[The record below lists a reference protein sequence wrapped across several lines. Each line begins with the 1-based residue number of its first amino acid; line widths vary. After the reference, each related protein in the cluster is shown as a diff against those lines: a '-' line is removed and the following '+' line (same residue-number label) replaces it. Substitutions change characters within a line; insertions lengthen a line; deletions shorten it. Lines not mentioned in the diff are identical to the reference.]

1 MFLFSDFYQ
10 IRSIMSVKQKI
21 STKSLV
27 CYFIIVVIFAI
38 TRMLSAFGVFDGLGD
53 SFDYIFNVII
63 QVVIL
68 FGLSVLLF
76 SVMTKNKPRDTFKF
90 FGYKKISAKA
100 VLISIGIGVIVYFL
114 NVFVASFFNV
124 LLALFGYS
132 SSSSSITPSSYPF
145 WLFLVNVL
153 VSAVLPGI
161 CEETAHR
168 GLLLKGLSGHGQK
181 TALILS
187 SLLFGLMHMNID
199 QFFYA
204 TLIGFLVGYLA
215 LICDSIYPA
224 MIIHFMNNFLS
235 TFAGYSSFNNLG
247 FESIINGFNVVLQR
261 SFILGFLLIAVF
273 VAGLALLLK
282 VLIKMLFKETT
293 VKNMANLQDRL
304 IRQIQKENYLKEL
317 EKTAKNE
324 EITEP
329 DSISFEEFD
338 KLYKQNNVELGLM
351 SNLEKQT
358 LNDPPVKTSLFAK
371 FLLAG
376 IFIITAGVTIFTFVW
391 GVL

>member
-1 MFLFSDFYQ
+1 
-10 IRSIMSVKQKI
+10 MSVKQKL

-27 CYFIIVVIFAI
+27 CYFIIVLVFAI
-38 TRMLSAFGVFDGLGD
+38 NRMLYAFGVFKGLGD
-53 SFDYIFNVII
+53 SFDYLFNVITQI
-63 QVVIL
+63 VIL
-68 FGLSVLLF
+68 FALSVFLF
-76 SVMTKNKPRDTFKF
+76 NALTKNKLRDTFKF

-114 NVFVASFFNV
+114 NVFVATFFNV
-124 LLALFGYS
+124 LLAFFGYS
-132 SSSSSITPSSYPF
+132 STSSSITLSSYPF

-168 GLLLKGLSGHGQK
+168 GLLLKGLSGHGQRF
-181 TALILS
+181 ALIMS

-204 TLIGFLVGYLA
+204 TLIAILVGYLA

-247 FESIINGFNVVLQR
+247 FEKIINGFNAVLQR

-273 VAGLALLLK
+273 VVGLAFLLK
-282 VLIKMLFKETT
+282 ILIKMLFRETT
-293 VKNMANLQDRL
+293 VKNMANLQERL

-317 EKTAKNE
+317 EIMSKEVRMQPN
-324 EITEP
+324 
-329 DSISFEEFD
+329 SISFEEFD

-358 LNDPPVKTSLFAK
+358 LNEPHAKTSLFAK

-391 GVL
+391 GLL

>member
-1 MFLFSDFYQ
+1 
-10 IRSIMSVKQKI
+10 MSVKQKL

-27 CYFIIVVIFAI
+27 CYFIIVLVFAI
-38 TRMLSAFGVFDGLGD
+38 NRMLYAFGVFKGLGD
-53 SFDYIFNVII
+53 SFDYLFNVITQI
-63 QVVIL
+63 VIL
-68 FGLSVLLF
+68 FALSVFLF
-76 SVMTKNKPRDTFKF
+76 NALTKNKLRDTFKF

-114 NVFVASFFNV
+114 NVFVATFFNV
-124 LLALFGYS
+124 LLAFFGYS
-132 SSSSSITPSSYPF
+132 STSSSITPSSYPF

-153 VSAVLPGI
+153 VSAVLPSI

-168 GLLLKGLSGHGQK
+168 GLLLKGLSGHGQRF
-181 TALILS
+181 ALIMS

-204 TLIGFLVGYLA
+204 TLIGILVGYLA

-247 FESIINGFNVVLQR
+247 FEKIINGFNAVLQR

-273 VAGLALLLK
+273 VVGLAFLLK
-282 VLIKMLFKETT
+282 ILIKMLFRETT
-293 VKNMANLQDRL
+293 VKNMANLQERL
-304 IRQIQKENYLKEL
+304 IRQIQKENYFKEL
-317 EKTAKNE
+317 EIMSKEVRMQPN
-324 EITEP
+324 
-329 DSISFEEFD
+329 SISFEEFD

-358 LNDPPVKTSLFAK
+358 LNEPHAKTSLFAK

-391 GVL
+391 GLL

>member
-1 MFLFSDFYQ
+1 
-10 IRSIMSVKQKI
+10 
-21 STKSLV
+21 
-27 CYFIIVVIFAI
+27 
-38 TRMLSAFGVFDGLGD
+38 MLYAFGVFKGLGD
-53 SFDYIFNVII
+53 SFDYLFNVITQI
-63 QVVIL
+63 VIL
-68 FGLSVLLF
+68 FALSVFLF
-76 SVMTKNKPRDTFKF
+76 NALTKNKLRDTFKF

-114 NVFVASFFNV
+114 NVFVATFFNV
-124 LLALFGYS
+124 LLAFFGYS
-132 SSSSSITPSSYPF
+132 STSSSITLSSYPF
-145 WLFLVNVL
+145 WLFLVNML

-168 GLLLKGLSGHGQK
+168 GLLLKGLSGHGQRF
-181 TALILS
+181 ALIMS

-204 TLIGFLVGYLA
+204 TLIGILVGYLA

-247 FESIINGFNVVLQR
+247 FEKIINGFNAVLQR

-273 VAGLALLLK
+273 VVGLAFLLK
-282 VLIKMLFKETT
+282 ILIKMLFRETT
-293 VKNMANLQDRL
+293 VKNMANLQERL

-317 EKTAKNE
+317 EIMSKEVRMQPN
-324 EITEP
+324 
-329 DSISFEEFD
+329 SISFEEFD

-358 LNDPPVKTSLFAK
+358 LNEPHAKTSLFAK

-391 GVL
+391 GLL

>member
-1 MFLFSDFYQ
+1 
-10 IRSIMSVKQKI
+10 MSVKQKL

-27 CYFIIVVIFAI
+27 CYFIIVLVFAI
-38 TRMLSAFGVFDGLGD
+38 NRMLYAFGVFKGLGD
-53 SFDYIFNVII
+53 SFDYLFNVITQI
-63 QVVIL
+63 VIL
-68 FGLSVLLF
+68 FALSVFLF
-76 SVMTKNKPRDTFKF
+76 NALTKNKLRDTFKF

-114 NVFVASFFNV
+114 NVFVATFFNV
-124 LLALFGYS
+124 LLAFFGYS
-132 SSSSSITPSSYPF
+132 STSSSITPSSYPF

-153 VSAVLPGI
+153 VSAVMPGI

-168 GLLLKGLSGHGQK
+168 GLLLKGLSGHGQRF
-181 TALILS
+181 ALIMS

-204 TLIGFLVGYLA
+204 TLIGILVGYLA

-247 FESIINGFNVVLQR
+247 FEKIINGFNAVLQR

-273 VAGLALLLK
+273 VVGLAFLLK
-282 VLIKMLFKETT
+282 ILIKMLFRETT
-293 VKNMANLQDRL
+293 VKNMANLQERL

-317 EKTAKNE
+317 EIMSKEVRMQPN
-324 EITEP
+324 
-329 DSISFEEFD
+329 SISFEEFD

-358 LNDPPVKTSLFAK
+358 LNEPHAKTSLFAK

-391 GVL
+391 GLL

>member
-1 MFLFSDFYQ
+1 
-10 IRSIMSVKQKI
+10 MSVKQKL

-27 CYFIIVVIFAI
+27 CYFIIVLVFAI
-38 TRMLSAFGVFDGLGD
+38 NRMLYAFGVFKGLGD
-53 SFDYIFNVII
+53 SFDYLFNVITQI
-63 QVVIL
+63 VIL
-68 FGLSVLLF
+68 FALSVFLF
-76 SVMTKNKPRDTFKF
+76 NTLTKNKLRDTFKF

-114 NVFVASFFNV
+114 NVFVATFFNV
-124 LLALFGYS
+124 LLAFFGYS
-132 SSSSSITPSSYPF
+132 STSSSITPSSYPF

-168 GLLLKGLSGHGQK
+168 GLLLKGLSGHGQRF
-181 TALILS
+181 ALIMS

-204 TLIGFLVGYLA
+204 TLIGILVGYLA

-247 FESIINGFNVVLQR
+247 FEKIINGFNVVLQR

-273 VAGLALLLK
+273 VVGLAFLLK
-282 VLIKMLFKETT
+282 ILIKMLFRETT
-293 VKNMANLQDRL
+293 VKNMANLQERL

-317 EKTAKNE
+317 EIMSKEVRMQPN
-324 EITEP
+324 
-329 DSISFEEFD
+329 SISFEEFD

-358 LNDPPVKTSLFAK
+358 LNEPHAKTSFFAK

-391 GVL
+391 GLL

>member
-1 MFLFSDFYQ
+1 
-10 IRSIMSVKQKI
+10 MSVKQKL

-27 CYFIIVVIFAI
+27 CYFIIVLVFAI
-38 TRMLSAFGVFDGLGD
+38 NRMLYAFGVFKGLGD
-53 SFDYIFNVII
+53 SFDYLFNVITQI
-63 QVVIL
+63 VIL
-68 FGLSVLLF
+68 FALSVFLF
-76 SVMTKNKPRDTFKF
+76 NALTKNKLRDTFKF

-114 NVFVASFFNV
+114 NVFVATFFNV
-124 LLALFGYS
+124 LLAFFGYS
-132 SSSSSITPSSYPF
+132 STSSSITPSSYPF

-168 GLLLKGLSGHGQK
+168 GLLLKGLSGHGQRF
-181 TALILS
+181 ALIMS

-204 TLIGFLVGYLA
+204 TLIGILVGYLA

-247 FESIINGFNVVLQR
+247 FEKIINGFNAVLQR

-273 VAGLALLLK
+273 VVGLAFLLK
-282 VLIKMLFKETT
+282 ILIKMLFRETT
-293 VKNMANLQDRL
+293 VKNMANLQERL
-304 IRQIQKENYLKEL
+304 IRQIQKENYFKEL
-317 EKTAKNE
+317 EIMSKEVRMQPN
-324 EITEP
+324 
-329 DSISFEEFD
+329 SISFEEFD

-358 LNDPPVKTSLFAK
+358 LNEPHAKTSLFAK

-391 GVL
+391 GLL

>member
-1 MFLFSDFYQ
+1 
-10 IRSIMSVKQKI
+10 MSVKQKL

-27 CYFIIVVIFAI
+27 CYFIIVLVFAI
-38 TRMLSAFGVFDGLGD
+38 NRMLYAFGVFKGLGD
-53 SFDYIFNVII
+53 SFDYLFNVITQI
-63 QVVIL
+63 VIL
-68 FGLSVLLF
+68 FALSVFLF
-76 SVMTKNKPRDTFKF
+76 NALTKNKLRDTFKF

-114 NVFVASFFNV
+114 NVFVATFFNV
-124 LLALFGYS
+124 LLAFFGYS
-132 SSSSSITPSSYPF
+132 STSSSITPSSYPF

-168 GLLLKGLSGHGQK
+168 GLLLKGLSGHGQRF
-181 TALILS
+181 ALIMS

-204 TLIGFLVGYLA
+204 TLIGILVGYLA

-247 FESIINGFNVVLQR
+247 FEKIINGFNAVLQR

-273 VAGLALLLK
+273 VVGLAFLLK
-282 VLIKMLFKETT
+282 ILIKMLFRETT
-293 VKNMANLQDRL
+293 VKNMANLQERL

-317 EKTAKNE
+317 EIMSKEVRMQPN
-324 EITEP
+324 
-329 DSISFEEFD
+329 SISFEEFD

-358 LNDPPVKTSLFAK
+358 LNEPHAKTSLFAK

-391 GVL
+391 GLL

>member
-1 MFLFSDFYQ
+1 
-10 IRSIMSVKQKI
+10 MSVKQKL

-27 CYFIIVVIFAI
+27 CYFIIVLVFAI
-38 TRMLSAFGVFDGLGD
+38 NRMLYAFGVFKGLGD
-53 SFDYIFNVII
+53 SFDYLFNVITQI
-63 QVVIL
+63 VIL
-68 FGLSVLLF
+68 FALSVFLF
-76 SVMTKNKPRDTFKF
+76 NALTKNKLRDTFKF

-114 NVFVASFFNV
+114 NVFVATFFNV
-124 LLALFGYS
+124 LLAFFGYS
-132 SSSSSITPSSYPF
+132 STSSSITLSSYPF

-168 GLLLKGLSGHGQK
+168 GLLLKGLSGHGQRF
-181 TALILS
+181 ALIMS

-204 TLIGFLVGYLA
+204 TLIGILVGYLA

-247 FESIINGFNVVLQR
+247 FEKIINGFNAVLQR

-273 VAGLALLLK
+273 VVGLAFLLK
-282 VLIKMLFKETT
+282 ILIKMLFRETT
-293 VKNMANLQDRL
+293 VKNMANLQERL

-317 EKTAKNE
+317 ETMSKEVRMQPN
-324 EITEP
+324 
-329 DSISFEEFD
+329 SISFEEFD

-358 LNDPPVKTSLFAK
+358 LNEPHAKTSLFAK

>member
-1 MFLFSDFYQ
+1 
-10 IRSIMSVKQKI
+10 MSVKQKL

-27 CYFIIVVIFAI
+27 CYFIIVLVFAI
-38 TRMLSAFGVFDGLGD
+38 NRMLYAFGVFKGLGD
-53 SFDYIFNVII
+53 SFDYLFNVITQI
-63 QVVIL
+63 VIL
-68 FGLSVLLF
+68 FALSVFLF
-76 SVMTKNKPRDTFKF
+76 NALTKNKLRDTFKF

-114 NVFVASFFNV
+114 NVFVATFFNV
-124 LLALFGYS
+124 LLAFFGYS
-132 SSSSSITPSSYPF
+132 STSSSITLSSYPF

-168 GLLLKGLSGHGQK
+168 GLLLKGLSGHGQRF
-181 TALILS
+181 ALIMS

-204 TLIGFLVGYLA
+204 TLIGILVGYLA

-247 FESIINGFNVVLQR
+247 FEKIINGFNAVLQR

-273 VAGLALLLK
+273 VVGLAFLLK
-282 VLIKMLFKETT
+282 ILIKMLFRETT
-293 VKNMANLQDRL
+293 VKNMANLQERL

-317 EKTAKNE
+317 ETMSKEVRMQPN
-324 EITEP
+324 
-329 DSISFEEFD
+329 SISFEEFD

-358 LNDPPVKTSLFAK
+358 LNEPHAKTSLFAK

-391 GVL
+391 GLL

>member
-1 MFLFSDFYQ
+1 
-10 IRSIMSVKQKI
+10 MSVKQKL
-21 STKSLV
+21 STKSIV
-27 CYFIIVVIFAI
+27 CYFIIVLVFAI
-38 TRMLSAFGVFDGLGD
+38 NRMLYAFGVFKGLGD
-53 SFDYIFNVII
+53 SFDYLFNVITQI
-63 QVVIL
+63 VIL
-68 FGLSVLLF
+68 FALSVFLF
-76 SVMTKNKPRDTFKF
+76 NALTKNKLRDTFKF

-114 NVFVASFFNV
+114 NVFVATFFNV
-124 LLALFGYS
+124 LLAFFGYS
-132 SSSSSITPSSYPF
+132 STSSSITPSSYPF

-168 GLLLKGLSGHGQK
+168 GLLLKGLSGHGQRF
-181 TALILS
+181 ALIMS

-204 TLIGFLVGYLA
+204 TLIGILVGYLA

-224 MIIHFMNNFLS
+224 MLIHFMNNFLS

-247 FESIINGFNVVLQR
+247 FEKIINGFNAVLQR

-273 VAGLALLLK
+273 VVGLAFLLK
-282 VLIKMLFKETT
+282 ILIKMLFRETT
-293 VKNMANLQDRL
+293 VKNMANLQERL

-317 EKTAKNE
+317 EIMSKEVRMQPN
-324 EITEP
+324 
-329 DSISFEEFD
+329 SISFEEFD

-358 LNDPPVKTSLFAK
+358 LNEPHAKTSLFAK

-391 GVL
+391 GLL

>member
-1 MFLFSDFYQ
+1 
-10 IRSIMSVKQKI
+10 MSVKQKL

-27 CYFIIVVIFAI
+27 CYFIIVLVFAI
-38 TRMLSAFGVFDGLGD
+38 NRMLYAFGVFKGFGD
-53 SFDYIFNVII
+53 SFDYLFNVITQI
-63 QVVIL
+63 VIL
-68 FGLSVLLF
+68 FALSVFLF
-76 SVMTKNKPRDTFKF
+76 NALTKNKLRDTFKF

-114 NVFVASFFNV
+114 NVFVATFFNV
-124 LLALFGYS
+124 LLAFFGYS
-132 SSSSSITPSSYPF
+132 SSSSSITLSSYPF

-168 GLLLKGLSGHGQK
+168 GLLLKGLSGHGQRF
-181 TALILS
+181 ALIMS

-204 TLIGFLVGYLA
+204 TLIGILVGYLA

-247 FESIINGFNVVLQR
+247 FEKIINGFNAVLQR

-273 VAGLALLLK
+273 VVGLAFLLK
-282 VLIKMLFKETT
+282 ILIKMLFRETT
-293 VKNMANLQDRL
+293 VKNMANLQERL

-317 EKTAKNE
+317 EIMSKEVRMQPN
-324 EITEP
+324 
-329 DSISFEEFD
+329 SISFEEFD

-358 LNDPPVKTSLFAK
+358 LNEPHAKTSLFAK

-391 GVL
+391 GLL

>member
-1 MFLFSDFYQ
+1 MSVFLFNA
-10 IRSIMSVKQKI
+10 
-21 STKSLV
+21 L
-27 CYFIIVVIFAI
+27 
-38 TRMLSAFGVFDGLGD
+38 
-53 SFDYIFNVII
+53 
-63 QVVIL
+63 
-68 FGLSVLLF
+68 
-76 SVMTKNKPRDTFKF
+76 TKNKLRDTFKF

-114 NVFVASFFNV
+114 NVFVATFFNV
-124 LLALFGYS
+124 LLAFFGYS
-132 SSSSSITPSSYPF
+132 STSSSITPSSYPF

-168 GLLLKGLSGHGQK
+168 GLLLKGLSGHGQRF
-181 TALILS
+181 ALIMS

-204 TLIGFLVGYLA
+204 TLIGILVGYLA

-224 MIIHFMNNFLS
+224 MLIHFMNNFLS

-247 FESIINGFNVVLQR
+247 FEKIINGFNAVLQR

-273 VAGLALLLK
+273 VVGLAFLLK
-282 VLIKMLFKETT
+282 ILIKMLFRETT
-293 VKNMANLQDRL
+293 VKNMANLQERL

-317 EKTAKNE
+317 EIMSKEVRMQPN
-324 EITEP
+324 
-329 DSISFEEFD
+329 SISFEEFD

-358 LNDPPVKTSLFAK
+358 LNEPHAKTSLFAK

-391 GVL
+391 GLL

>member
-1 MFLFSDFYQ
+1 
-10 IRSIMSVKQKI
+10 MSVKQKI

-76 SVMTKNKPRDTFKF
+76 SVMTKIKPRDTFKF

-132 SSSSSITPSSYPF
+132 SSSSSITLSSYPF

-293 VKNMANLQDRL
+293 VKNMTNLQDRL
-304 IRQIQKENYLKEL
+304 IKQIQKENYLKEL

-358 LNDPPVKTSLFAK
+358 LNEPPVKTSLFAK

>member
-1 MFLFSDFYQ
+1 
-10 IRSIMSVKQKI
+10 MSVKQKL

-27 CYFIIVVIFAI
+27 CYFIIVLVFAI
-38 TRMLSAFGVFDGLGD
+38 NRMLYAFGVFKGLGD
-53 SFDYIFNVII
+53 SFDYLFNVITQI
-63 QVVIL
+63 VIL
-68 FGLSVLLF
+68 FALSVFLF
-76 SVMTKNKPRDTFKF
+76 NALTKNKLRDTFKF

-114 NVFVASFFNV
+114 NVFVATFFNV
-124 LLALFGYS
+124 LLAFFGYS
-132 SSSSSITPSSYPF
+132 STSSSITLSSYPF

-168 GLLLKGLSGHGQK
+168 GLLLKGLSGHGQRF
-181 TALILS
+181 ALIMS

-204 TLIGFLVGYLA
+204 TLIGILVGYLA

-247 FESIINGFNVVLQR
+247 FEKIINGFNAVLQQ

-273 VAGLALLLK
+273 VVGLAFLLK
-282 VLIKMLFKETT
+282 ILIKMLFRETT
-293 VKNMANLQDRL
+293 VKNMANLQERL

-317 EKTAKNE
+317 EIMSKEVRMQPN
-324 EITEP
+324 
-329 DSISFEEFD
+329 SISFEEFD

-358 LNDPPVKTSLFAK
+358 LNEPHAKTSLFAK

>member
-1 MFLFSDFYQ
+1 
-10 IRSIMSVKQKI
+10 MSVKQKL

-27 CYFIIVVIFAI
+27 CYFIIVLVFAI
-38 TRMLSAFGVFDGLGD
+38 NRMLYAFGVFKGLGD
-53 SFDYIFNVII
+53 SFDYLFNVITQI
-63 QVVIL
+63 VIL
-68 FGLSVLLF
+68 FALSVFLF
-76 SVMTKNKPRDTFKF
+76 NALTKNKLRDTFKF

-114 NVFVASFFNV
+114 NVFVATFFNV
-124 LLALFGYS
+124 LLAFFGYS
-132 SSSSSITPSSYPF
+132 STSSSITLSSYPF
-145 WLFLVNVL
+145 WLFLVNML

-168 GLLLKGLSGHGQK
+168 GLLLKGLSGHGQRF
-181 TALILS
+181 ALIMS

-204 TLIGFLVGYLA
+204 TLIGILVGYLA

-247 FESIINGFNVVLQR
+247 FEKIINGFNAVLQR

-273 VAGLALLLK
+273 VVGLAFLLK
-282 VLIKMLFKETT
+282 ILIKMLFRETT
-293 VKNMANLQDRL
+293 VKNMANLQERL

-317 EKTAKNE
+317 EIMSKEVRMQPN
-324 EITEP
+324 
-329 DSISFEEFD
+329 SISFEEFD

-358 LNDPPVKTSLFAK
+358 LNEPHAKTSLFAK

-391 GVL
+391 GLL